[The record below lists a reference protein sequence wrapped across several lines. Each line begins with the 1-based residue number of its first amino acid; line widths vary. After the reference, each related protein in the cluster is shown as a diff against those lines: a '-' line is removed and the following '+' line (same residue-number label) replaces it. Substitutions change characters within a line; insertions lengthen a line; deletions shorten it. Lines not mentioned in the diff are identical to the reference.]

1 MSAKRLVLL
10 VLTIVSLIPVLFSL
24 INSISQP
31 QVQANLELY
40 QTNLILQSLGASW
53 EPSNVAQ
60 DTVRFNS
67 AEVKRALTGK
77 KPYKFVSD
85 QYKTALKNSQKNLDR
100 SENKLKKII
109 TNPVFID
116 VEDSPITSSTDLI
129 YSVDQ
134 EQLKN
139 DINIQIKRIY
149 RLKLELGILQIKQG
163 EISKAIENW
172 EPLLTTTNRNN
183 NNLDNKIGITA
194 NILTNLWDKN
204 PQILSDAELQIKNN
218 LYGWFSYQALK
229 RLYTLQHRQADLI
242 TLENQQKEKANQAII
257 KLTLVSVIPAL
268 LGIIGFG
275 LLIFLLIQL
284 LLKKHEPIL
293 SISQKLSW
301 KTPWDAETT
310 WQVLIVGFF
319 FFGQIV
325 FPIVFNFLPFNLTNF
340 SLRQKSFYVLAS
352 YLSMTAVGIVV
363 LYLSIKSYF
372 PLPKDWFR
380 FKIKSNW
387 LLWGVGGYLV
397 ALPLVIIISLINQQ
411 LWDGQGGS
419 NPLLFLA
426 LEAQDIVVLAI
437 FYFTAS
443 LAAPFYE
450 EIMFRG
456 FLLPSL
462 TRYIPV
468 WAAIIISSFIFALAH
483 LNLSEL
489 LPLAI
494 LGMVLGVVY
503 TRSRN
508 LLSSMLV
515 HSLWNSGTLLS
526 LFLLGSSGN

>member
-10 VLTIVSLIPVLFSL
+10 VLTIISLIPVLFSL

-40 QTNLILQSLGASW
+40 QSNLILQSLGSSW
-53 EPSNVAQ
+53 ETSNVDQ
-60 DTVRFNS
+60 TKVHFNS
-67 AEVKRALTGK
+67 VEVKKVLIGK
-77 KPYKFVSD
+77 NPYQFVCN
-85 QYKTALKNSQKNLDR
+85 QYKNALNNSQRNLNIL
-100 SENKLKKII
+100 ENKFEKLISDS
-109 TNPVFID
+109 VSID
-116 VEDSPITSSTDLI
+116 VKESPIISSIDLV
-129 YSVDQ
+129 SSANQ
-134 EQLKN
+134 KQLKD
-139 DINIQIKRIY
+139 DINSQIKQIY
-149 RLKLELGILQIKQG
+149 KLKLELGILQIKQG
-163 EISKAIENW
+163 EISKAIKNW
-172 EPLLTTTNRNN
+172 EPLLTTKNGNN
-183 NNLDNKIGITA
+183 SDYKIGITA
-194 NILTNLWDKN
+194 NILTNLWNKN
-204 PQILSDAELQIKNN
+204 PKILSDAELQIQDN
-218 LYGWFSYQALK
+218 LYGWFNYQALK
-229 RLYTLQHRQADLI
+229 RLYTLQNRQADLI
-242 TLENQQKEKANQAII
+242 ALENQQKEKANQAIL
-257 KLTLVSVIPAL
+257 KLTLVSVVPAL
-268 LGIIGFG
+268 LGIMGFS
-275 LLIFLLIQL
+275 LLVFLLIQL
-284 LLKKHEPIL
+284 LLKKHDSIL

-319 FFGQIV
+319 FFGQII
-325 FPIVFNFLPFNLTNF
+325 FPIVFNFLPFNPTNF
-340 SLRQKSFYVLAS
+340 SLRQKAFYVLAS
-352 YLSMTAVGIVV
+352 YLSLTSAGIVV
-363 LYLSIKSYF
+363 LYWSIRYYF
-372 PLPKDWFR
+372 PLPKDWFL
-380 FKIKSNW
+380 FKMKSNW

-397 ALPLVIIISLINQQ
+397 ALPLVIIVSLINQQ
-411 LWDGQGGS
+411 IWNGQGGS

-426 LEAQDIVVLAI
+426 LEAQDTVVLAI

-526 LFLLGSSGN
+526 LFLLGSSSN